1 MAGQFAGVFEGYDAH
16 AAARYEIDECCGH
29 FAPVAELEGTLAEP
43 AAGDEADCIGGA
55 AVDFDKGYE
64 ALAIGTAG
72 VGDSQALKTEKGH
85 AHAEDLPGAQ
95 VAVRCFSF
103 HEKFVERFQRL
114 SAGSLGPLARRL
126 LLC

>member
-1 MAGQFAGVFEGYDAH
+1 
-16 AAARYEIDECCGH
+16 
-29 FAPVAELEGTLAEP
+29 
-43 AAGDEADCIGGA
+43 
-55 AVDFDKGYE
+55 
-64 ALAIGTAG
+64 
-72 VGDSQALKTEKGH
+72 
-85 AHAEDLPGAQ
+85 